1 MIPIPRRLMYFLKQA
16 KGRSYETGFVIH
28 NNGER
33 IKDIKKSFATAV
45 RKAGLSD
52 VTPHTLRHT
61 SGTWMAQ
68 RGVPLFDI
76 AGWLGHS
83 HERTSELYSHHH
95 SDYLEKAR
103 KAFD

>member
-1 MIPIPRRLMYFLKQA
+1 
-16 KGRSYETGFVIH
+16 
-28 NNGER
+28 
-33 IKDIKKSFATAV
+33 KKSFATAT
-45 RKAGLSD
+45 RRADLPD

-68 RGVPLFDI
+68 KGVPLFDI

-83 HERTSELYSHHH
+83 HERTSSLYSHHH
-95 SDYLEKAR
+95 ADYLEKAR